1 MAGRA
6 HPGRRSH
13 RRGRLHRCHLRAD
26 CRAAGAGH
34 LQGCLAVLPARRAGD
49 AGDDDRRHALPAA
62 SRPLG
67 ITPEAFRH
75 VGLLRGRPASHVSR
89 CHGNGSRRFQNGQ
102 PSELLPRGRGQRR
115 PGLPR
120 RHTRLRCPPRSPA
133 DGRNGGPL
141 MNPIV
146 YAVLFVFLAPIFGG
160 LLAGIDRITS
170 ARMQSRVGPPLLQPF
185 YDLGKLLQK
194 DARQVNPIVEPLLIG
209 HAALMAVTGAML
221 LGGTD
226 LIFVAF
232 VFALAA
238 LFLVLAAGSVN
249 SPYSFAGAEREL
261 IVLLASEPFFIL
273 MLAAICKVS
282 GESSYGG
289 VLGSAVMVAP
299 KLPGILHA
307 FAFVATI
314 KLRKSPFDI
323 STSHHAHQEL
333 VSGLTSD
340 MSGRLLAYVELA
352 HWYESALLCAFVVL
366 FFNWSVPLGLLAFVI
381 AYGLEVLVDN
391 STSRAKWQLVLRS
404 TWAVTLLF
412 TGGNV
417 LALFLIK

>member
-1 MAGRA
+1 MSL
-6 HPGRRSH
+6 HP
-13 RRGRLHRCHLRAD
+13 A
-26 CRAAGAGH
+26 
-34 LQGCLAVLPARRAGD
+34 
-49 AGDDDRRHALPAA
+49 
-62 SRPLG
+62 
-67 ITPEAFRH
+67 
-75 VGLLRGRPASHVSR
+75 
-89 CHGNGSRRFQNGQ
+89 
-102 PSELLPRGRGQRR
+102 
-115 PGLPR
+115 
-120 RHTRLRCPPRSPA
+120 
-133 DGRNGGPL
+133 
-141 MNPIV
+141 V
-146 YAVLFVFLAPIFGG
+146 YAVLFVLLAPVFGG

-194 DARQVNPIVEPLLIG
+194 DARQVNPLVEPLLLG
-209 HAALMAVTGAML
+209 HVGFMAATGAMI

-226 LIFVAF
+226 LIFTAF

-249 SPYSFAGAEREL
+249 SPFSFAGAEREL

-273 MLAAICKVS
+273 MLAAICKVTDQS
-282 GESSYGG
+282 TFGG

-299 KLPGILHA
+299 KLPGMLIA
-307 FAFVATI
+307 FSFVATI

-323 STSHHAHQEL
+323 STSHHTHQEL

-340 MSGRLLAYVELA
+340 MSGRLLGYVEVA
-352 HWYESALLCAFVVL
+352 HWYESAILAVFVIL
-366 FFNWSVPLGLLAFVI
+366 FFNWSVPLGLLVFAV

-404 TWAVTLLF
+404 TWVVTLLF
-412 TGGNV
+412 SGGNV

>member
-1 MAGRA
+1 
-6 HPGRRSH
+6 
-13 RRGRLHRCHLRAD
+13 
-26 CRAAGAGH
+26 
-34 LQGCLAVLPARRAGD
+34 
-49 AGDDDRRHALPAA
+49 
-62 SRPLG
+62 
-67 ITPEAFRH
+67 
-75 VGLLRGRPASHVSR
+75 
-89 CHGNGSRRFQNGQ
+89 
-102 PSELLPRGRGQRR
+102 
-115 PGLPR
+115 
-120 RHTRLRCPPRSPA
+120 
-133 DGRNGGPL
+133 

-146 YAVLFVFLAPIFGG
+146 FGVLFILIAPIFGG
-160 LLAGIDRITS
+160 LLAGVDRIVS

-194 DARQVNPIVEPLLIG
+194 EARQVNPIAEPLLLG
-209 HAALMAVTGAML
+209 HLGFMAATGAML
-221 LGGTD
+221 VGGTD

-273 MLAAICKVS
+273 MLAAICKVTDA
-282 GESSYGG
+282 SSYQG
-289 VLGSAVMVAP
+289 VLSSAVMVAP
-299 KLPGILHA
+299 KLPGILLA
-307 FAFVATI
+307 FTFVATI

-352 HWYESALLCAFVVL
+352 HWYESAILAALVVL
-366 FFNWSVPLGLLAFVI
+366 FFNWSVPLGLLAFAVV
-381 AYGLEVLVDN
+381 YGLEVLVDN

-404 TWAVTLLF
+404 TWVVTLLLV
-412 TGGNV
+412 GGNV

>member
-1 MAGRA
+1 MN
-6 HPGRRSH
+6 
-13 RRGRLHRCHLRAD
+13 LN
-26 CRAAGAGH
+26 
-34 LQGCLAVLPARRAGD
+34 PA
-49 AGDDDRRHALPAA
+49 
-62 SRPLG
+62 
-67 ITPEAFRH
+67 
-75 VGLLRGRPASHVSR
+75 
-89 CHGNGSRRFQNGQ
+89 
-102 PSELLPRGRGQRR
+102 
-115 PGLPR
+115 
-120 RHTRLRCPPRSPA
+120 
-133 DGRNGGPL
+133 
-141 MNPIV
+141 V
-146 YAVLFVFLAPIFGG
+146 YAVAFILLAPIAGG
-160 LLAGIDRITS
+160 LLAGIDRIVS

-194 DARQVNPIVEPLLIG
+194 DARMVNPIVEPLLLG

-282 GESSYGG
+282 GASTYGG
-289 VLGSAVMVAP
+289 VLASPVLVAWQ
-299 KLPGILHA
+299 LPGVLLA
-307 FAFVATI
+307 FSFVATI

-340 MSGRLLAYVELA
+340 MSGRLLAYVEMA
-352 HWYESALLCAFVVL
+352 HWYESAILAAFVVL
-366 FFNWSVPLGLLAFVI
+366 FFNWSIPLGLLVFAL
-381 AYGLEVLVDN
+381 AYGAEVLLDN

-404 TWAVTLLF
+404 SWIVTLLLV
-412 TGGNV
+412 GGNV